1 MSSRGI
7 VSAKSEIPR
16 NRHHWVIG
24 MLSHLAGSGSVTGF
38 GSPKVT
44 KNAWWY
50 SWSAKVVAGE
60 GANGTVR
67 IPHTIEI
74 ALGGRFGNN
83 LVVTLCCKL
92 SQSLFHFHK
101 EILSQTTVGS
111 IGLSEL
117 SSDGG
122 VIPKGLSSN

>member
-92 SQSLFHFHK
+92 SQSAPAFAPFPLPQRDFEPDNCGK
-101 EILSQTTVGS
+101 YWI
-111 IGLSEL
+111 I
-117 SSDGG
+117 
-122 VIPKGLSSN
+122 